1 VTPARMTVDQG
12 YPIALASLAV
22 ACPKCG
28 AEPGLMCSGMIAFVH
43 WDRVVAAGA
52 YRPAGQLDLFA
63 ERAA

>member
-1 VTPARMTVDQG
+1 
-12 YPIALASLAV
+12 
-22 ACPKCG
+22 
-28 AEPGLMCSGMIAFVH
+28 MIAFVH